1 MARHRRPR
9 RFALVGRHEPVE
21 HVPDS
26 SPVERRTP
34 GQACDHE
41 VPAFG
46 EVAFEATDDATL
58 RRFLEAMRR
67 WQAEEQ
73 DEPLAVTPETVRRTV
88 EYVLSQHFDCANGG
102 DLRPTTD
109 TLHAYLDALADA
121 AEAELDTGRIV
132 VAEMVA
138 RARAR
143 ARVRA
148 AAGDAPQPSL
158 AAARQ
163 TARTTLDL
171 LSLLEREGWQGT
183 GVTAS

>member
-1 MARHRRPR
+1 M
-9 RFALVGRHEPVE
+9 
-21 HVPDS
+21 
-26 SPVERRTP
+26 ERRTP

-46 EVAFEATDDATL
+46 EVAVEATDDATL

-73 DEPLAVTPETVRRTV
+73 DKPLAVTPETVRRTV
-88 EYVLSQHFDCANGG
+88 EYVLSRHFDCANEV

-109 TLHAYLDALADA
+109 ALHAYLDVMANA

-138 RARAR
+138 RARA
-143 ARVRA
+143 
-148 AAGDAPQPSL
+148 AAGEEPQPPLS
-158 AAARQ
+158 AARQ
-163 TARTTLDL
+163 TARTTRDL
-171 LSLLEREGWQGT
+171 LSLLERVGWPGT
-183 GVTAS
+183 GVTTP

>member
-1 MARHRRPR
+1 M
-9 RFALVGRHEPVE
+9 E

-46 EVAFEATDDATL
+46 EVAVEATDDATL

-102 DLRPTTD
+102 DLRPMTD

-143 ARVRA
+143 ARA
-148 AAGDAPQPSL
+148 AAGDGPQPSL

-163 TARTTLDL
+163 TARTTRDL

>member
-1 MARHRRPR
+1 M
-9 RFALVGRHEPVE
+9 
-21 HVPDS
+21 
-26 SPVERRTP
+26 ERRTP

-46 EVAFEATDDATL
+46 EAAVEATDDATL
-58 RRFLEAMRR
+58 RRFLETMRR

-88 EYVLSQHFDCANGG
+88 EYVLSQHFDCANGV

-143 ARVRA
+143 A
-148 AAGDAPQPSL
+148 AAGDGPQPSL

-163 TARTTLDL
+163 TARTTRDL
-171 LSLLEREGWQGT
+171 LLPLEREGWQGT